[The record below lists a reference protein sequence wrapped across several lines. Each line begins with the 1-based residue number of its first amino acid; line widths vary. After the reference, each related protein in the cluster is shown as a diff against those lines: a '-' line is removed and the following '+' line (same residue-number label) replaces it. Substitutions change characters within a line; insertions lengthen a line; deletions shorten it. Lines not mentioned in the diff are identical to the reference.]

1 MNPLKVAVL
10 TFGLA
15 VLSVIVIAVL
25 VLSPY
30 ETPTSYVVGYSVILS
45 ALLITSVLALEA
57 AVPERDEWS
66 IDRLFSRRTIGV
78 LRAKFENL
86 WR

>member
-66 IDRLFSRRTIGV
+66 IDGLFPRRPIGV
-78 LRAKFENL
+78 LRAKFEDL